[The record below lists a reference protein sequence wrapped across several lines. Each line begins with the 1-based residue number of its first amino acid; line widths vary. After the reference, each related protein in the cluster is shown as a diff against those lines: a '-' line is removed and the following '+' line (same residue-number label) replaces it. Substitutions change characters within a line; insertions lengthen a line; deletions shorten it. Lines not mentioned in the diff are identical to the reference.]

1 MEIYEFRSD
10 INRVEDSSEPWLT
23 VETELFLSKNKA
35 IEFMI
40 KEALEYEKTYSSA
53 NFYRKVKDYPKDS
66 EVIELESSRDS
77 DVYGLFSVTE
87 REINE

>member
-1 MEIYEFRSD
+1 MKIYEFRSD

-23 VETELFLSKNKA
+23 VETELFLSKSKA
-35 IEFMI
+35 IEFMV
-40 KEALEYEKTYSSA
+40 KEALEYEKAYSSA

>member
-1 MEIYEFRSD
+1 MKIYEFRSD

-23 VETELFLSKNKA
+23 VETELFLSKSKA
-35 IEFMI
+35 IEFMV
-40 KEALEYEKTYSSA
+40 KEALENEKTYSSA